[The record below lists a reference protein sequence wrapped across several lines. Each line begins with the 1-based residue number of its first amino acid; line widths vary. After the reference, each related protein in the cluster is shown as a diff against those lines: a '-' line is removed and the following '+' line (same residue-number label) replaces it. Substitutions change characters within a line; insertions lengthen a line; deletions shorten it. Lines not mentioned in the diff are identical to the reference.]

1 MDRVI
6 LHVDLDAF
14 YASVE
19 EREDPSL
26 KGKPVVVCMFS
37 ARGGDSG
44 AVATPNYV
52 ARKSGVHSGMSI
64 AQAKRLS
71 PDAVYLQARRDFYSM
86 VSESVMSILRSHADE
101 FEQVSIDEAFLDV
114 SETAKGSFKKGIAIA
129 KRLKKEIRQKE
140 RLTCSVGIGPNK
152 LIAKMA
158 ASVKK
163 PDGLTVV
170 NQVDV
175 REFLRPLDVIKLWGV
190 GGKTK
195 EALTGLGIE
204 TIGELSEAELPRL
217 VEFFGKS
224 KGKWLYNASKGIDE
238 EPVSERGEREQI
250 GRITTL
256 EEDTRDLEVII
267 RKIDELS
274 EEVYEM
280 VKERGALFRTVA
292 FYAVTADMKGYSR
305 SRTFSMPTL
314 ESSAIKETGREL
326 IKAFLSENQQLIRR
340 VGIRVS
346 SFSLPTG
353 QKTLLQF

>member
-44 AVATPNYV
+44 AVATPNYI
-52 ARKSGVHSGMSI
+52 ARKAGIRAGMSI

-71 PDAVYLQARRDFYSM
+71 PDAVYLQARRDLYSE
-86 VSESVMSILRSHADE
+86 VSESIMSILRSHADG
-101 FEQVSIDEAFLDV
+101 FEQVSIDEAFIDV
-114 SETAKGSFKKGIAIA
+114 SETVKGSFKKGIAIA
-129 KRLKKEIRQKE
+129 KRLKKEVRQKE

-152 LIAKMA
+152 LISKMA

-163 PDGLTVV
+163 PDGLTVIKPA
-170 NQVDV
+170 DV
-175 REFLRPLDVIKLWGV
+175 KAFLGPLDVLKLWGV

-195 EALTGLGIE
+195 EALAGIGIE
-204 TIGELSEAELPRL
+204 TIGELSEVELSRL
-217 VEFFGKS
+217 VESFGKS
-224 KGKWLYNASKGIDE
+224 KGKWLFNASKGIDE

-256 EEDTRDLEVII
+256 EEDTRDLDVII

-274 EEVYEM
+274 EEVYGM
-280 VKERGALFRTVA
+280 VKERGVLFRTVSIH
-292 FYAVTADMKGYSR
+292 AVTVDMKGYSR
-305 SRTFSMPTL
+305 SRTFTAPTL
-314 ESSAIKETGREL
+314 EPSAIRETGREL
-326 IKAFLSENQQLIRR
+326 IKTFLSENQQLIRR